1 MNQGLPWLAQKNSK
15 SQRSNEIND
24 LEICVV
30 QLCWLEME
38 RKGAVPYHG
47 LCA

>member
-1 MNQGLPWLAQKNSK
+1 MNQGLHWLAQKNSK

-30 QLCWLEME
+30 QLCWLEIE
-38 RKGAVPYHG
+38 TKGADPYHG